1 METKATPK
9 TIRIFAWAS
18 FFNDFGSDMI
28 YPIWPLFVTT
38 VLKANMTALGLID
51 GLGEAIVSIS
61 KAISGYH
68 SDKIQRRKV
77 FVWVGY
83 LLGAGSRIGYALVTG
98 WQQLL
103 FFRILDRTGKI
114 RSAPRDAIIADAS
127 TETNRGRNF
136 GFLRTMDHF
145 GALCGI
151 LVCIL
156 CFKLL
161 GYRTLFF
168 LAAIPSIIGAAL
180 IYFAIKE
187 APPSERTISKGF
199 SLKDLSRDLKIY
211 LVSSSIFTLGAFS
224 YSFLLMYAKEYN
236 IQIVLVPVLY
246 LIFTAVASLTSL
258 PFGKLADRIGRKPV
272 LLLSLFLWALVC
284 LVLML
289 TQSKILIFL
298 IFIGYGL
305 HKGALEPVQKT
316 LVSELAPQQYRA
328 STLGAFQMVL
338 GICALPASLLA
349 GFLWETFHNPRIPF
363 YIALGLTLLSSVFLF
378 FMREPKRTA

>member
-1 METKATPK
+1 METKTTPK
-9 TIRIFAWAS
+9 TIRILAWAS

-51 GLGEAIVSIS
+51 GVGEAVVSIS

-83 LLGAGSRIGYALVTG
+83 LLGAGSRIGYALVAG

-103 FFRILDRTGKI
+103 FFRILDRAGKI
-114 RSAPRDAIIADAS
+114 RSAPRDAMIADAS
-127 TETNRGRNF
+127 TESNRGRNF
-136 GFLRTMDHF
+136 GLLRTMDHL

-151 LVCIL
+151 LICML

-168 LAAIPSIIGAAL
+168 LAAIPSIIGAGL

-187 APPSERTISKGF
+187 DHPSERKIYKGF
-199 SLKDLSRDLKIY
+199 SLKDLNRDLKFY
-211 LVSSSIFTLGAFS
+211 LFSSSIFTLGAFS
-224 YSFLLMYAKEYN
+224 YSFLLIFAKEYML
-236 IQIVLVPVLY
+236 QIVLVPVLY

-258 PFGKLADRIGRKPV
+258 PFGKWADQIGRKPV
-272 LLLSLFLWALVC
+272 LLFSLFLWALVC
-284 LVLML
+284 LGFML
-289 TQSKILIFL
+289 TQSKSLIFL

-316 LVSELAPQQYRA
+316 LVSELAPPQYRA
-328 STLGAFQMVL
+328 SILGAFQMVL

-349 GFLWETFHNPRIPF
+349 GFLWETFHNPRLPF
-363 YIALGLTLLSSVFLF
+363 SIALGFTLLSALLLF
-378 FMREPKRTA
+378 FVREPKRAA